1 MSSPSPYS
9 EGFDE
14 PTILSVRDAMNAQL
28 ITATPETNLM
38 EAVMVMNNHRIGSL
52 VVIRAGKPVGIV
64 TERDIM
70 TKVVGRA
77 VSALDLRVA
86 DVMSTQVT
94 SIIEDGTL
102 KDAARLMTRYGIR
115 RLPVVNK
122 QGDLVGIISSMDIIR
137 EFPDLM
143 SILSRPVRLAQL

>member
-14 PTILSVRDAMNAQL
+14 PTILSVRDAMTAQL

-38 EAVMVMNNHRIGSL
+38 EAVIVMNNHRIGSL

>member
-14 PTILSVRDAMNAQL
+14 PTILSVRDAMTAQL

>member
-1 MSSPSPYS
+1 
-9 EGFDE
+9 
-14 PTILSVRDAMNAQL
+14 
-28 ITATPETNLM
+28 
-38 EAVMVMNNHRIGSL
+38 MVMNNHRIGSL